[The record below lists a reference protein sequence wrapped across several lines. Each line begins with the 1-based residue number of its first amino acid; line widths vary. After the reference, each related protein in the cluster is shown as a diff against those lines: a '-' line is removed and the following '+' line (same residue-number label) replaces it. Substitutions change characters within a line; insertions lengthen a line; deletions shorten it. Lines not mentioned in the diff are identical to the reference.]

1 MRHRMMA
8 LAVCVMGVCLACAGA
23 KRALLMGI
31 SHYPKHADATLT
43 WPSIHGANDVALLK
57 PTLRAQGFTVA
68 TLTNFQATAA
78 CIRSALKALAA
89 ESRAGDLVYIHFS
102 GHGQAYEDLSGDE
115 DDGWDEA
122 IVPYDAMARYR
133 KGVYEGKNHIIDD
146 ELEGYITA
154 IRRKVGKSGFVYL
167 TLDACHTGGSSRGDE
182 MEDEELFVRGTDH
195 GFSPHGKTYAP
206 KIDRRGN
213 MKVRK
218 HTGWS
223 GVCILEACRAYQ
235 TNTEIRQGGKYYGA
249 LSYYVNL
256 ALQKTTLTA
265 DTRWVETVR
274 GMMNKD
280 KRLIKQNMVV
290 EKTDR

>member
-1 MRHRMMA
+1 MMA

-23 KRALLMGI
+23 KRALLVGI

-78 CIRSALKALAA
+78 CIRSSLKALAA

-146 ELEGYITA
+146 EL
-154 IRRKVGKSGFVYL
+154 
-167 TLDACHTGGSSRGDE
+167 
-182 MEDEELFVRGTDH
+182 FVRGTDH

-213 MKVRK
+213 MRVRK
-218 HTGWS
+218 QPGLG

-290 EKTDR
+290 EKTD